1 MHLSSASH
9 TRGDPNVLIQVFSGW
24 AHLGPLESCARVG
37 VCQCNFV
44 IIEFTNLHI
53 TLQVVQPD
61 VVLASFDALASD
73 ISHLQPID
81 WEAVV
86 VDERCKVQS
95 NLAKAH
101 QSLRDVESN
110 FRLLLP
116 SGNPTLVRPRRIH
129 NQPIVPMQSTACR
142 PSFLSI
148 QLSELGV
155 LTDLCTCTS
164 YDLFHLH
171 MPQRSVGQQHACV
184 FPLGLQAS

>member
-1 MHLSSASH
+1 MENLDFANATFYH
-9 TRGDPNVLIQVFSGW
+9 TIHKP
-24 AHLGPLESCARVG
+24 AHG
-37 VCQCNFV
+37 
-44 IIEFTNLHI
+44 

-101 QSLRDVESN
+101 QALRDVESN

-116 SGNPTLVRPRRIH
+116 SGNPTLVRPRHIH
-129 NQPIVPMQSTACR
+129 IQPIVPVQSDARR
-142 PSFLSI
+142 PSCLIVQVSRVCL
-148 QLSELGV
+148 QLHV
-155 LTDLCTCTS
+155 I
-164 YDLFHLH
+164 
-171 MPQRSVGQQHACV
+171 
-184 FPLGLQAS
+184 